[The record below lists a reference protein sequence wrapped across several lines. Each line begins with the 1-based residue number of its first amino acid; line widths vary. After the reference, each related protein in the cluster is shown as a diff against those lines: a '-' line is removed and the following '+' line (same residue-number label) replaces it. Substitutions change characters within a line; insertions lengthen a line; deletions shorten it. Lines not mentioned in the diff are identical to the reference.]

1 MLEIK
6 IQLSATDELIA
17 AMRNLATAFADDG
30 KTPDPTANVI
40 NYPTIGSQPVTE
52 KVTAA
57 AAPKQADVPLT
68 PRATSTVGTTAP
80 VNTVP
85 INAPINPT
93 TAQGTQPT
101 ATPTAPVNPTPAP
114 VATPAQAPGAPLSA
128 TPAQMATPIAPTAP
142 VATPAPAVTPVANVA
157 PAPAVPTSA
166 PQYTLD
172 MIATAGSALIDAGKM
187 DQLMQLLGKFGV
199 ASLTELAPE
208 SYGAVANELRAMGA
222 AI

>member
-1 MLEIK
+1 MLEMKVTITAATDLMAVLNNIAAALDGKNPHTVCNQFGADSKHIDNAGTINMGVGGK
-6 IQLSATDELIA
+6 IQ
-17 AMRNLATAFADDG
+17 
-30 KTPDPTANVI
+30 P
-40 NYPTIGSQPVTE
+40 
-52 KVTAA
+52 
-57 AAPKQADVPLT
+57 
-68 PRATSTVGTTAP
+68 
-80 VNTVP
+80 
-85 INAPINPT
+85 
-93 TAQGTQPT
+93 
-101 ATPTAPVNPTPAP
+101 ATPTALVNPTPAP

-128 TPAQMATPIAPTAP
+128 TPAQMVTPIAPTAP

-208 SYGAVANELRAMGA
+208 SYGAVANELRALGA

>member
-1 MLEIK
+1 MLEMK
-6 IQLSATDELIA
+6 VTLTAATDLMAVLNNIA
-17 AMRNLATAFADDG
+17 AALDG
-30 KTPDPTANVI
+30 KNPHTVCNQF
-40 NYPTIGSQPVTE
+40 G
-52 KVTAA
+52 
-57 AAPKQADVPLT
+57 AD
-68 PRATSTVGTTAP
+68 SKHIDNVGT
-80 VNTVP
+80 
-85 INAPINPT
+85 INM
-93 TAQGTQPT
+93 GVGGKTQP

-128 TPAQMATPIAPTAP
+128 TPAQTTTPVAPTAP
-142 VATPAPAVTPVANVA
+142 VATPAPTVTPAANVT

-187 DQLMQLLGKFGV
+187 DQLMGLLGKFGV

-208 SYGAVANELRAMGA
+208 SYGAVANELRTLGA